1 MNFQAL
7 ALCECLFYIDNYTHG
22 EYNIKYE
29 NIRIT
34 KKNRAVAESVRK
46 KISYFGENTTTV
58 GEGTEPYT
66 GVCYL
71 HGKDDLGFGGQ
82 D

>member
-1 MNFQAL
+1 M
-7 ALCECLFYIDNYTHG
+7 LCKCLFNIDSYTHG

-34 KKNRAVAESVRK
+34 QKNRAFTESVRK
-46 KISYFGENTTTV
+46 KISYFSKDVAAV
-58 GEGTEPYT
+58 GEGTESYS

-71 HGKDDLGFGGQ
+71 YGKDDLGFGGQ

>member
-1 MNFQAL
+1 MNYQAL
-7 ALCECLFYIDNYTHG
+7 AICECHFNIDNYTHG

-34 KKNRAVAESVRK
+34 QKNRAFTESVRK
-46 KISYFGENTTTV
+46 KISYLCTNATTV
-58 GEGTEPYT
+58 GEGTEPYS

-71 HGKDDLGFGGQ
+71 HGKNDLGFGGQ